1 MLIYFNGDS
10 NTSGMELDDPAK
22 QSFAAKISD
31 RLGAGIVNQAISG
44 ASNEMIF
51 RNTLGYLDSCAESNR
66 YPDLIVIGWTESCRE
81 DWFVDGSYVSID
93 TLGINRP
100 PDRES
105 RYQDYHGRTRDM
117 DYRHHTWQFYNAK
130 IFDFHQQL
138 RYLRIPHLFFHA
150 IESFNHWEINRAPV
164 HRFEWGADFFHPYEP
179 DFTMRKY
186 AMDRNYEEIS
196 PGWHHYKEDFQDL
209 WADMLFEHLKNNHLK

>member
-10 NTSGMELDDPAK
+10 NTSGMELDDPTT
-22 QSFAAKISD
+22 QSFAAHLCSK
-31 RLGAGIVNQAISG
+31 LGAESINQAISG

-51 RNTLGYLDSCAESNR
+51 RNTLNYLDTCQRSGH
-66 YPDLIVIGWTESCRE
+66 YPDLMIIGWTESCRE

-100 PDRES
+100 ADRES
-105 RYQDYHGRTRDM
+105 RYQDYHSRTRDM
-117 DYRHHTWQFYNAK
+117 DYRHHLWKFYNAK

-138 RYLRIPHLFFHA
+138 QHLGIPHLFFHA
-150 IESFNHWEINRAPV
+150 IESFNHWEIDRSPV
-164 HRFEWGADFFHPYEP
+164 HQFDWGASFFHPYES
-179 DFTMRKY
+179 DLTMRKY

-196 PGWHHYKEDFQDL
+196 PGWHHYKEDFQIL
-209 WADMLFEHLKNNHLK
+209 WADMLVDHLSHNQLR